1 MDITE
6 SISEFLSKNQFASG
20 GLLLGAAGALAASL
34 RSYPSR
40 LWNWGKSKC
49 FITVEVLGK
58 DEIYSW
64 FEKWLSAHEYSSK
77 SMRLTA
83 WSGSNRKNGPSIVR
97 SSDGKQKPPDINF
110 SPSPGLHVIRYKG
123 VWMVITKE
131 RKETQENG
139 YASFRES
146 FEIKAFTRK
155 REIVMSLL
163 EEARDFAL
171 PAGGVQIFAPRYEDW
186 VVMKRSAPRPLDSVF
201 LEGDLKESVVADVKK
216 FIASREWYQSVGIPY
231 RRGYLFEGI
240 PGSGK
245 SSLAL
250 AIASELNLN
259 ICVLSLS
266 NPNMSDD
273 RLMSLMDDLPADS
286 VLLLEDIDCA
296 GPAARKMDS
305 NPELPEHLRPENKGV
320 TLSGLLNALDG
331 VAAADGQIVIMT
343 TNCQDKLDKAMIR
356 PGRIDL
362 RCEFGM
368 ATTKQIEA
376 MFNRFYPGLGTTCLM
391 QQFAGDIPDKSVSMA
406 SIQGLLIENRDDPV
420 MAVKHAKERFSK

>member
-6 SISEFLSKNQFASG
+6 SVSQFLSQNQFASG

-83 WSGSNRKNGPSIVR
+83 WSGSNRKSGPSIVR
-97 SSDGKQKPPDINF
+97 SGSGDRKPPDINF
-110 SPSPGLHVIRYKG
+110 SPSPGMHVIRYKG

-131 RKETQENG
+131 RKETQEGG
-139 YASFRES
+139 YSSFRES
-146 FEIKAFTRK
+146 LEIKAFTRK

-171 PAGGVQIFAPRYEDW
+171 PTGGVQIFAPRYEDW

-201 LEGDLKESVVADVKK
+201 LDGDLKESIVNDVKK

-231 RRGYLFEGI
+231 RRGYLFAGS

-266 NPNMSDD
+266 NPNMSDE
-273 RLMSLMDDLPADS
+273 RLMSLMDDLPEDS

-296 GPAARKMDS
+296 GPVARQTEVAPGT
-305 NPELPEHLRPENKGV
+305 PEYLKPEPKGV

-343 TNCQDKLDKAMIR
+343 TNCQEKLDSALIR

-368 ATTKQIEA
+368 ASKAQVEA
-376 MFNRFYPGLGTTCLM
+376 IFNRFYPDLGSLFLLS
-391 QQFAGDIPDKSVSMA
+391 QFASVIPEKKFSMA
-406 SIQGLLIENRDDPV
+406 SIQGVLIENRDNPS
-420 MAVKHAKERFSK
+420 MAVECARERFSK

>member
-1 MDITE
+1 MDFTE

-34 RSYPSR
+34 RSYPR
-40 LWNWGKSKC
+40 RGWNWLKSKC
-49 FITVEVLGK
+49 FITVEILGK

-83 WSGSNRKNGPSIVR
+83 WSGSNKVR
-97 SSDGKQKPPDINF
+97 MPGVRQNSGTERRPPDINF
-110 SPSPGLHVIRYKG
+110 SPSPGMHVLRYKG
-123 VWMVITKE
+123 VWMVISKE
-131 RKETQENG
+131 RKETQEGG
-139 YASFRES
+139 YPSFRES

-155 REIVMSLL
+155 REVVMSLL

-171 PAGGVQIFAPRYEDW
+171 PTGGVQIFAPRYEDW
-186 VVMKRSAPRPLDSVF
+186 IVMKRSAPRPLDSVF
-201 LEGDLKESVVADVKK
+201 LDGDLKESIVSDVKR
-216 FIASREWYQSVGIPY
+216 FIDSRAWYQSVGIPY
-231 RRGYLFEGI
+231 RRGYLFQGG
-240 PGSGK
+240 PGGGK

-266 NPNMSDD
+266 NPNMSDE
-273 RLMSLMDDLPADS
+273 RLISLMDDLPEDS

-296 GPAARKMDS
+296 GPVARQPEV
-305 NPELPEHLRPENKGV
+305 NPGIPEYLRPETKGV

-343 TNCQDKLDKAMIR
+343 TNCHEKLDSALIR

-362 RCEFGM
+362 CCEFGM
-368 ATTKQIEA
+368 ASTRQIEA
-376 MFNRFYPGLGTTCLM
+376 IFNRFYPEAGGFLM
-391 QQFAGDIPDKSVSMA
+391 DQFASLIPGKKVSMA
-406 SIQGLLIENRDDPV
+406 SIQGVLIENRDNPG
-420 MAVKHAKERFSK
+420 MAVECARERFAE